1 MFYTIQKLWSLSIL
15 YWSWETKLI
24 KTIIFIFELNLCYSL
39 FFLKKTTLFT
49 FQGGTKDE
57 AVVEV
62 TCSIVFYL
70 LESDYAFS
78 ITNKSPLDIVTTQTQ
93 LCLLSALTHLEWY
106 YLEQGNAKID
116 LANETKVRFQTY
128 YI

>member
-1 MFYTIQKLWSLSIL
+1 MLF
-15 YWSWETKLI
+15 
-24 KTIIFIFELNLCYSL
+24 FIFLK
-39 FFLKKTTLFT
+39 KKTTLFT